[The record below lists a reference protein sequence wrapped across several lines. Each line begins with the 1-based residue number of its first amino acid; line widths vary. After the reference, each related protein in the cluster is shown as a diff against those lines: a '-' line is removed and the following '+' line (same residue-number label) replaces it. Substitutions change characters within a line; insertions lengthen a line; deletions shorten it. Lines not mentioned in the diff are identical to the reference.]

1 MSFLCW
7 AYTKYFH
14 SPRLK
19 TESLLVNLGVLPES
33 QRAPVVSIVKFKVVI
48 CAVSD
53 RSLPSLGLAITSNV
67 FDIIAS
73 RSDVTQSTTYR

>member
-1 MSFLCW
+1 MTNAGL
-7 AYTKYFH
+7 TPKDFH

-33 QRAPVVSIVKFKVVI
+33 QRAPVVSVIKFKVVI

-53 RSLPSLGLAITSNV
+53 RSFSLGLAIISNV

-73 RSDVTQSTTYR
+73 RSDVTQSTTNR